1 MAYPNTTLIAALRN
15 AAAQLKQG
23 AHYAWGHHGACN
35 CGNLL
40 QVITKLSKEEILT
53 YAHTSPGEWTEL
65 AEESCQITHTPAGLL
80 IQQLEQVGLTTTD
93 IHHIEYLTD
102 RAILEQL
109 EGGFRWLKR
118 NERADVIAYFEAFAQ
133 LLEDQMVAAVKIDF
147 TTLVSSQTEKMEL
160 A

>member
-1 MAYPNTTLIAALRN
+1 MAHPNITLITALRN
-15 AAAQLKQG
+15 AATQLKEG

-53 YAHTSPGEWTEL
+53 YAHTSPGEWTEI

-80 IQQLEQVGLTTTD
+80 IQQLESIGLTTTD
-93 IHHIEYLTD
+93 IRHIEYLTD

-118 NERADVIAYFEAFAQ
+118 NERADVIAYFEAFAR
-133 LLEDQMVAAVKIDF
+133 LLEDQLVANVQIDF
-147 TTLVSSQTEKMEL
+147 HTLVSPLAEKLEI

>member
-160 A
+160 V